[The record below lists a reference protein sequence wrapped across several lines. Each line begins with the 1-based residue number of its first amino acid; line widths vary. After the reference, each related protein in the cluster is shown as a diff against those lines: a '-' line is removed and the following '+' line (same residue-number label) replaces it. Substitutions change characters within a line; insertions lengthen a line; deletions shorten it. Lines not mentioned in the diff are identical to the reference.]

1 MPPPS
6 RREAALPV
14 GEALGAQ
21 LKLEQFNLFCFL
33 QAYKDADLLELTLRK
48 PYYQV
53 KSKVW
58 NVKHVILF
66 INYVCWSWSYADL
79 IFFQGYENGNKGLF
93 PWAVSSLQVDV
104 LQSSE
109 S

>member
-1 MPPPS
+1 MLLCLSWP
-6 RREAALPV
+6 
-14 GEALGAQ
+14 
-21 LKLEQFNLFCFL
+21 LENS
-33 QAYKDADLLELTLRK
+33 
-48 PYYQV
+48 YYQV

-58 NVKHVILF
+58 NVKHIILF

-93 PWAVSSLQVDV
+93 SWALSSFQVDV